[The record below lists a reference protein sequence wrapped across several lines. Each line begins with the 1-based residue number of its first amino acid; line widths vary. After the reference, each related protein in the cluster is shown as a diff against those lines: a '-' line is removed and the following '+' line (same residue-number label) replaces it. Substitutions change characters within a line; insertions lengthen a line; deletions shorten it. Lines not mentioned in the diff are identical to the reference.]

1 MEKLDIFSLV
11 HYISSFLLNG
21 DLGKRILHCR
31 GVKGGGALS
40 PMLFLVAKEPLH
52 KFVSV
57 YDNKFVQG
65 GREIEIMSKKDVR
78 VLDRFKPHEE

>member
-1 MEKLDIFSLV
+1 
-11 HYISSFLLNG
+11 
-21 DLGKRILHCR
+21 
-31 GVKGGGALS
+31 
-40 PMLFLVAKEPLH
+40 MLFLVAKEPLH